1 MSVLYPVAASAEEA
15 LSRPRARAARQREA
29 ALAADDV
36 VVFVTEPAGP
46 AFSTREAL
54 LDAYPGRLLDDRPGR
69 SAPAPEDRW
78 CALTELSV
86 VRPEPVRPIN
96 KDGRRWPAP
105 PQASATVW
113 RLQVSYWRIGA
124 VSTEAPLDQARE
136 LRRRRPDPE
145 AAASLHPAA
154 LKALA
159 RQPLRPVRPQQ
170 PLDTGL
176 FETRPPEAPHIL
188 MPDE

>member
-15 LSRPRARAARQREA
+15 LNRPRARAARQREA
-29 ALAADDV
+29 RLAAGDE

-46 AFSTREAL
+46 AFSTREAA
-54 LDAYPGRLLDDRPGR
+54 LDAYPGRLFDDRPGR
-69 SAPAPEDRW
+69 PAPSPEDRW
-78 CALTELSV
+78 CGLTEISV
-86 VRPEPVRPIN
+86 VRPEPVRPVFR
-96 KDGRRWPAP
+96 DGRRWPAP
-105 PQASATVW
+105 PQTSATVW
-113 RLQVSYWRIGA
+113 RLQVSYWRIGSA
-124 VSTEAPLDQARE
+124 LQDVPLDQARA
-136 LRRRRPDPE
+136 LRRERD
-145 AAASLHPAA
+145 AAALQPAA

-176 FETRPPEAPHIL
+176 FEVRPPEAPHIV